1 MIIRYR
7 TTLQDYADRRKKL
20 HKHDDGLHDTVE
32 ALMQGLV
39 VVCFALLVL
48 WLALGAA

>member
-7 TTLQDYADRRKKL
+7 HTLQDYADRRKKL
-20 HKHDDGLHDTVE
+20 HKHDDGMNDTVE

-39 VVCFALLVL
+39 VVAFGLVIL
-48 WLALGAA
+48 WLAFKF